1 MTIYETKVKDF
12 HTAMECDI
20 SSPLSVDLL
29 ELRYKLLKEELDE
42 LKTEIDNIQYE
53 LKNNGTSS
61 TATRSRF
68 LKELTDLQYVLSGM
82 AISFGLPL
90 EDAFIRV
97 HNSNMSKLVDGK
109 PIKREDGKVLK
120 GPNYYPPILDDL
132 ADTFK

>member
-12 HTAMECDI
+12 NTAMECDI

-42 LKTEIDNIQYE
+42 LKTEIDNIQHE
-53 LKNNGTSS
+53 LKNNGTTS

-120 GPNYYPPILDDL
+120 GPNYHPPFLDDL

>member
-1 MTIYETKVKDF
+1 MTIYEYKVKDF
-12 HTAMECDI
+12 HAAMECDI
-20 SSPLSVDLL
+20 HSPLSVDLL

-42 LKTEIDNIQYE
+42 LRAEINNIQIE

-61 TATRSRF
+61 TSARSKL

-82 AISFGLPL
+82 AITFGIPL
-90 EDAFIRV
+90 EEAFTRV

-120 GPNYYPPILDDL
+120 GPNNYPPVLDDL

>member
-1 MTIYETKVKDF
+1 MTIYEEKVKDF

-20 SSPLSVDLL
+20 SSPLSIDLL

-42 LKTEIDNIQYE
+42 LKTEIDNIQHE
-53 LKNNGTSS
+53 LKSNGTSS
-61 TATRSRF
+61 TIARSKL

-97 HNSNMSKLVDGK
+97 HNSNMSKLVNGK
-109 PIKREDGKVLK
+109 PIKRDDGKVLK
-120 GPNYYPPILDDL
+120 GPNYYPPVLDDL